1 MVGYGLTQATAST
14 HHTHTHTHTCTL
26 HVRGTTHQVTTTTP
40 HGFTAGDA
48 IILDV
53 GSQLNSDWNKL
64 GHQVLMVGSVTHSM
78 AFTVVN
84 T

>member
-1 MVGYGLTQATAST
+1 M
-14 HHTHTHTHTCTL
+14 
-26 HVRGTTHQVTTTTP
+26 HQVTTTTP

-84 T
+84 YMTCYVVVVGSQRAVACRSVL

>member
-1 MVGYGLTQATAST
+1 M
-14 HHTHTHTHTCTL
+14 
-26 HVRGTTHQVTTTTP
+26 HQVTTTTP

-53 GSQLNSDWNKL
+53 GSQLNGDWNKL